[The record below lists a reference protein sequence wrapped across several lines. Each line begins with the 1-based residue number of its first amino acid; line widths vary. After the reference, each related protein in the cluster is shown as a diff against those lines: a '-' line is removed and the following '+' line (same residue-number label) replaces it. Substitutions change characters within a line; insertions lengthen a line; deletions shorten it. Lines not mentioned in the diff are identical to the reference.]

1 MIRRDSISAVAV
13 SFFGRKQERQKEGKE
28 DPCEKEEDALSV
40 CGGHTERVK
49 EADMEEG
56 RR

>member
-13 SFFGRKQERQKEGKE
+13 SFFGRNQERQKEGKE
-28 DPCEKEEDALSV
+28 DLCENEEDALSV